1 MTLGGLALPQKLCM
15 SSLFGSDQIIIEDE
29 EEEEE
34 DITELE
40 FESGLELESA
50 NTNPCICCVNSSYRQ
65 KASASSHRYLNQQLL
80 PLAWSHSPL
89 TTLKLIRY
97 LGQTTDYELFYNA
110 LLWLHH
116 NHPKTLASNIEPLAG
131 NSGRNFVEII
141 YRLVLLQ
148 VISSQ
153 HSNSEDVRCRIRDKT
168 IAIANKAAE
177 MYHRD
182 LDFQFL
188 HDRFRIFL

>member
-34 DITELE
+34 EDLTELE

-50 NTNPCICCVNSSYRQ
+50 NTNPCICC

-116 NHPKTLASNIEPLAG
+116 NHPKTLASNIKPLAG

-153 HSNSEDVRCRIRDKT
+153 HSNSEDVCCRIRDKT

-182 LDFQFL
+182 PDFQFL
-188 HDRFRIFL
+188 HDRFQIFL